1 MGFDLK
7 KYKKTK
13 FEHATADVPLP
24 PVFADF
30 FGEGE
35 APVWKVRG
43 LTGQE
48 IGRVQVAAAKNLNL
62 SAMADAMASG
72 KGKEKVKAFKEM
84 LGVDEEKTPQAL
96 AEAFEKI
103 VIGSVEPK
111 VDLENVILLCTRSP
125 TAFYNIHARIKELTD
140 GGMVPGKSK
149 GSTPTQG

>member
-7 KYKKTK
+7 RFRKTK
-13 FEHATADVPLP
+13 FEHQTDEVPLP
-24 PVFADF
+24 PVFKEF
-30 FGEGE
+30 FGEGD
-35 APVWKVRG
+35 PLVWKVRG

-48 IGRVQVAAAKNLNL
+48 IGRAQVAAAKNLNL
-62 SAMADAMASG
+62 SAMVDAMASG

-111 VDLENVILLCTRSP
+111 VDLEDVLLLCTRSP
-125 TAFYNIHARIKELTD
+125 TAFYNIHAKIKILTD

-149 GSTPTQG
+149 GSTPTQE